1 MLGLVVAG
9 TVGVGLQKEENIT
22 CHIDFILFCHHTI
35 LEQSSFT
42 SGAVT
47 TNIMGGLF
55 FYMYIQRR
63 GG

>member
-1 MLGLVVAG
+1 MLELVVAG

-22 CHIDFILFCHHTI
+22 CHIEVSYYFAIKL

-47 TNIMGGLF
+47 TNIMG
-55 FYMYIQRR
+55 
-63 GG
+63 